1 MRQRVLCVVSVLLF
15 SLLAAGPARAEQT
28 IVFLRHGEKPAGGY
42 GQLTCQGFNRS
53 MALPA
58 VLLAKFGTP
67 QYLYAPSPAF
77 KITDSAGSFYYD
89 RPLATLEPLAVKLTK
104 DIWSKYAYSDIAS
117 LQTALIKASRDN
129 TTTFVAWE
137 HLYLQKAVQNIMNQY
152 GGGVTVPAWASTDY
166 DSLYIVRLTY
176 RSDGTILA
184 TFDQDREGLN
194 GQPIACAPFAT

>member
-15 SLLAAGPARAEQT
+15 SFLAAGSARAEQT
-28 IVFLRHGEKPAGGY
+28 IVFLRHGEKPSGGY

-67 QYLYAPSPAF
+67 HYLYAPNPAF

-104 DIWSKYAYSDIAS
+104 DIWSKYAFSDIAA
-117 LQTALIKASRDN
+117 LQKSLIKASRDN

-194 GQPIACAPFAT
+194 GQPTACPF